1 MKFYNPLKLNN
12 KIKYN
17 KIMVSYLILDFLLKG
32 YDILVSDE
40 TFFSSGTFKKKSWGI
55 KGKGNLAIPS

>member
-1 MKFYNPLKLNN
+1 
-12 KIKYN
+12 
-17 KIMVSYLILDFLLKG
+17 MVSYLILDFLLKG